1 MLVSTPAHFR
11 TSSLSRIV
19 LPSALRTVLMPA
31 RFLKGIGQQTDWA
44 LCAGFSK
51 NTYGFQAHSNQ
62 QIIQSGSRSLRLRER
77 GFIRLVFQ
85 PGAKPIELA
94 GVKRSFNRVQTLVLG
109 ASCLPLDQLRYVSQ
123 SVVLVQGIQICF
135 HYPRPHQVYSRQQYA
150 KDIQQGLYLPRVLF
164 LEQPPLIFGKA
175 EIMMCV
181 MAGDAALRDPFQLFV
196 LWCRMHHE
204 WRVQLLK
211 DISVRFQ
218 KQLKELLNVMRY
230 QIEVDRL
237 FLGNL
242 HGVPD

>member
-1 MLVSTPAHFR
+1 MST
-11 TSSLSRIV
+11 
-19 LPSALRTVLMPA
+19 
-31 RFLKGIGQQTDWA
+31 RFLKGIGQQTDWT
-44 LCAGFSK
+44 LRAGFSK
-51 NTYGFQAHSNQ
+51 NTYCFQAHSNQ

-85 PGAKPIELA
+85 SGAKPIELA
-94 GVKRSFNRVQTLVLG
+94 GVKRSFNQSPDSGARRLVSSARSAPVCKPVLYCSFRVFKF
-109 ASCLPLDQLRYVSQ
+109 ASTTPVRIRCIPVS
-123 SVVLVQGIQICF
+123 STRKTYSKRL
-135 HYPRPHQVYSRQQYA
+135 HPR
-150 KDIQQGLYLPRVLF
+150 RVFF
-164 LEQPPLIFGKA
+164 LEQPPLILGKA

-196 LWCRMHHE
+196 LRCRMYHE

-230 QIEVDRL
+230 QIEVYGL

-242 HGVPD
+242 HGVADRAQPKDFVCG

>member
-1 MLVSTPAHFR
+1 MST
-11 TSSLSRIV
+11 
-19 LPSALRTVLMPA
+19 

-51 NTYGFQAHSNQ
+51 NTHGFQAYSNQ
-62 QIIQSGSRSLRLRER
+62 HIIQSGSRSLRLRER
-77 GFIRLVFQ
+77 GFICLVLQ
-85 PGAKPIELA
+85 SGAKPIEPA

-123 SVVLVQGIQICF
+123 SVLLVQGIQICF
-135 HYPRPHQVYSRQQYA
+135 HYARPHQVYSRQQHA
-150 KDIQQGLYLPRVLF
+150 KDIQQGLHPRRVLF
-164 LEQPPLIFGKA
+164 LEEPPLILGKA
-175 EIMMCV
+175 EIMMRV
-181 MAGDAALRDPFQLFV
+181 MAGDAALPDSFQLFV
-196 LWCRMHHE
+196 LRCRMHHE

-242 HGVPD
+242 HGVAD